1 MKRYEKI
8 AFAALVVLALAAA
21 GAVIATHDWANYR
34 QHLRALR
41 QQSKLAS
48 NLVDM
53 RPLENAQQ
61 MAALAVTHTEQDYA
75 QQALRLADHSVD
87 LAFAAAIHDATENPP
102 PLTPELRKIADRV
115 KSAQADVAADQARIT
130 QFTAALAKA
139 NGSSKDDL
147 QSLIGIAQAQLALDQ
162 DDLDDAQQEL
172 VRSGGDRQATI
183 QQLLDQHKASDAQS
197 VAILPN
203 PAGAAP
209 SVELTQAKNLYAQYR
224 AWASLRAKDQQ
235 LNQARSD
242 ALSRATQLSQAHQ
255 ALEAGQQNPPAASGP
270 PNPAASAPSAGNPA
284 LALLRRQAEN
294 KANLADFGR
303 RIVTEQQLAGVYANW
318 IQFVDVR
325 EKAFL
330 HGMLLDALWIVLIA
344 LVVLAANHWV
354 QRFFARVKAER
365 RAVLSARAL
374 TLFVVQAAGL
384 ACILL
389 VILGMPGNFATVLAL
404 VGAGLTVVMKDFIV
418 GFLGWF
424 VLMGK
429 DGIRPG
435 DWVEINGVGG
445 EVLKVGF
452 LHTVILETGNWADAG
467 HPTGRKVSFVN
478 SFAIEGHYFNFSTSG
493 QWLWDEIE
501 VQVPE
506 SAEPYAIVQGIQ
518 KIAADETGHNVQ
530 LAEQE
535 WNRVVPASGKQ
546 PFTAEPSLSVRPS
559 GTGVSVRLRYITRA
573 SERHEAR
580 AKLYSEIVDLLHGK
594 KIPESADA
602 PPESEPLPGPA

>member
-8 AFAALVVLALAAA
+8 VFAALGVLAVVAA
-21 GAVIATHDWANYR
+21 GAAIATRDWANYR
-34 QHLRALR
+34 EHLRALR
-41 QQSKLAS
+41 QKSKLSS

-53 RPLENAQQ
+53 RPLETAQQ

-115 KSAQADVAADQARIT
+115 KAAQAGVAADQARIA
-130 QFTAALAKA
+130 QFTAALANAKG
-139 NGSSKDDL
+139 NSKDDF

-162 DDLDDAQQEL
+162 DDLDDAQQEF

-197 VAILPN
+197 AALVPN
-203 PAGAAP
+203 QSGGTP
-209 SVELTQAKNLYAQYR
+209 SVELAQTKNLAAQYR

-235 LNQARSD
+235 LSQARMD
-242 ALSRATQLSQAHQ
+242 ALARAAQLSQAHQ
-255 ALEAGQQNPPAASGP
+255 ALEAGQQNPPAASEP
-270 PNPAASAPSAGNPA
+270 ANPGAEPAPSGENPA

-330 HGMLLDALWIVLIA
+330 HGMLLDGLWIVLIA

-354 QRFFARVKAER
+354 QHFFTRIKAER
-365 RAVLSARAL
+365 RTVLSARAL

-404 VGAGLTVVMKDFIV
+404 IGAGLTVVMKDFIV

-445 EVLKVGF
+445 EVQKVGF

-493 QWLWDEIE
+493 QWLWDEL
-501 VQVPE
+501 QVTLPVAGDPYQTAQE
-506 SAEPYAIVQGIQ
+506 IREIVERETQADAEEAAKDWRRVTQQYGAREFSARPAVNLRPGTNGLEA
-518 KIAADETGHNVQ
+518 
-530 LAEQE
+530 
-535 WNRVVPASGKQ
+535 VV
-546 PFTAEPSLSVRPS
+546 
-559 GTGVSVRLRYITRA
+559 RYITRA
-573 SERHEAR
+573 PERNVVK
-580 AKLYSEIVDLLHGK
+580 AKLFRGIVDVLRK
-594 KIPESADA
+594 
-602 PPESEPLPGPA
+602 PA